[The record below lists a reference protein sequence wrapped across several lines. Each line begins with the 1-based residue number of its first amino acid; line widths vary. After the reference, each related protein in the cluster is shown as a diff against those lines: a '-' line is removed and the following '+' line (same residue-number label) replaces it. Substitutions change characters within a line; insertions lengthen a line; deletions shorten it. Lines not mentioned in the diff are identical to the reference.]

1 MSDLSIPG
9 VTSKY
14 NTQKVIDALMEVER
28 APLKRMQADVA
39 TSQQKKTAWQEL
51 TRRLSGLRDGARG
64 LYGFQNPFADKIAGS
79 SDEKV
84 FTASATR
91 TASEETR
98 SIHVRRVATA
108 DRFLSAPLPRDFVVA
123 PGEYGFRVGDKEAKL
138 SFRGGSVKEFV
149 DALNSRA
156 GSVVRASIVNDTK
169 STQVLL
175 IEGTLTGASNRL
187 TFLGASVDLAT
198 KAGMLERSLTASRS
212 LALSPATVAA
222 WEKTGAGAWSIAEG
236 ALTLPPGGEAKIPV
250 RPSLPLNPNMVLELS
265 VRTERLPEDAVPEVK
280 PPPGPAVPPTGS
292 VEYGGIR
299 ILSDPSLAPLPP
311 WTPPPPPPRVND
323 MQVLFIEADGRLIS
337 LPEVADSKDFTKVQV
352 PVGEMA
358 VSLDAIALRN
368 RNTHRRVDVRDIAVF
383 DKTQRGDY
391 VPTRALSQA
400 GDAELEMDGIRV
412 TRPTNAID
420 DLVPGVT
427 LTLKAAGAAPVDLT
441 VRRDVEKIVE
451 QVLTLVGSYN
461 RAITDIDVLTRK
473 DVTVIDAAGYL
484 TDEERKKA
492 GESLGLLVG
501 DLSLSQL
508 KSAMQTTMMNP
519 YPTSRGRDLAL
530 LAQIGISTDTRAPG
544 SGGIDKAR
552 LRGYLE
558 VDEAKLT
565 DAVQRWPD
573 AVKDLFGSDTDGDLA
588 VNAGAAFS
596 LDTLL
601 RSYVAT
607 GGILPQRMTTLDR
620 AIADKNREITAYNRH
635 LDDYLAQL
643 KRKYGQMEGALGTLE
658 KNSQAIQNFN
668 RQNTP
673 NP

>member
-9 VTSKY
+9 VTNKY
-14 NTQKVIDALMEVER
+14 NTQKIIDALMEVER
-28 APLKRMQADVA
+28 VPLKRMEAEVEA
-39 TSQQKKTAWQEL
+39 SQQKKAAWQDM
-51 TRRLSGLRDGARG
+51 TRRLAGLRDGARA
-64 LYGFQNPFADKIAGS
+64 LYGFQSPFTEKIAGS

-84 FTASATR
+84 FTATATR
-91 TASEETR
+91 AATEETK
-98 SIHVRRVATA
+98 SLTVRAVATA
-108 DRFLSAPLPRDFVVA
+108 DRFLSRSLPRDFAVEA
-123 PGEYGFRVGDKEAKL
+123 GEYGFRVGGKETRFT
-138 SFRGGSVKEFV
+138 FRGGSLKEFV
-149 DALNSRA
+149 DTLNARA
-156 GSVVRASIVNDTK
+156 GTVVRASIVNDTK
-169 STQVLL
+169 SSQVLL
-175 IEGTLTGASNRL
+175 LEGTQTGAANRL
-187 TFLGASVDLAT
+187 SFLEKSTDLAV
-198 KAGMLERSLTASRS
+198 KAGMLERSRAPSRA
-212 LALSPATVAA
+212 LALEQSTVQPAAA
-222 WEKTGAGAWSIAEG
+222 AAANSWSLKQG
-236 ALTLPPGGEAKIPV
+236 ALTLEPGAEI
-250 RPSLPLNPNMVLELS
+250 SLPLRPGMVLELS
-265 VRTERLPEDAVPEVK
+265 LRTERIPDDAVPV
-280 PPPGPAVPPTGS
+280 PTAPPGPAIPATGG
-292 VEYGGIR
+292 VEFGGIR
-299 ILSDPSLAPLPP
+299 IESDPSLVPLPG
-311 WTPPPPPPRVND
+311 WQPPPPPPRVSD
-323 MQVLFIEADGRLIS
+323 MQVLFLQGGGKSAP
-337 LPEVADSKDFTKVQV
+337 LPEIADSAEFTKVQV
-352 PVGEMA
+352 PVGELADTMDG
-358 VSLDAIALRN
+358 LLLRN
-368 RNTHRRVDVRDIAVF
+368 RNTHRRIVVRDISVF
-383 DKTQRGDY
+383 DRTQRGDY
-391 VPTRALSQA
+391 VPVKSLAEA
-400 GDAELEMDGIRV
+400 GDAQLEMDGIEV
-412 TRPTNAID
+412 ARPSNVID

-427 LTLKAAGAAPVDLT
+427 LTLKSPSAGPVELA
-441 VRRDVEKIVE
+441 VRRDVEAITSQIVS
-451 QVLTLVGSYN
+451 LVGAYN

-473 DVTVIDAAGYL
+473 DPSIIAGADYL
-484 TDEERKKA
+484 TDEEKKKA

-607 GGILPQRMTTLDR
+607 GGILPQRVTTLDR

-643 KRKYGQMEGALGTLE
+643 KRKYGQMEGALGNLE